1 MTVSPLD
8 KRLSAAAQAG
18 LAILVLTTASAA
30 GALEAVAVTIPRR
43 DLSKDE
49 LLNELKTRQAQM
61 ALQQAKA
68 EMERARAE
76 FDETQRLFDEK
87 IYTVDKLNK
96 ARQIYE
102 QAVLNHAQAK
112 IDLEKTRL
120 DFLKDATLITIVD
133 AKKYRGDE
141 GQVMA
146 SVTLRNDSDVGKA
159 RVVMG
164 EDAKLS
170 EDDLASLLKV
180 DSIVVTLRGEKAS
193 SSAIIGDPFQR
204 IVPELK
210 LGQEVRL
217 EYLLLDR
224 DVEAV
229 TISVEFLETR
239 KEYTVFLK
247 KQALQ
252 DLPTISSTQ
261 YAQQGQLGSKIR
273 YDLELERLAKT
284 EQSFTLVVLNLP
296 PEITFAFLDPGSS
309 ARITQLKFTREIS
322 KQNLNFEVSIPEKLD
337 QKMVDTSISFY
348 IILTRRAEQRSI
360 YELKKRHSG
369 QPVPAEEIAKLKG
382 NKVELI
388 LIPSGVG
395 KLDIIVGNS
404 FKEVQ
409 QDEPVQFK
417 FNVLNSG
424 TLALRRVGPE
434 LELPIDW
441 EGGLTPKE
449 LEVIEP
455 GEKALVTA
463 DITPP
468 AGAPVGEYAI
478 TVTCEGHSGIETVE
492 ADEKDFTVRIAPK
505 SNITA
510 TAVLVVVLV
519 GLVLAIAVASVKIS
533 RR

>member
-1 MTVSPLD
+1 MTTTAAAAVDALPVTVS
-8 KRLSAAAQAG
+8 
-18 LAILVLTTASAA
+18 
-30 GALEAVAVTIPRR
+30 RR
-43 DLSKDE
+43 DLSKEE
-49 LLNELKTRQAQM
+49 LLNELETLQAQM
-61 ALQQAKA
+61 TLEQAKA
-68 EMERARAE
+68 DMERAKAE
-76 FDETQRLFDEK
+76 FEETRRLFDEK

-112 IDLEKTRL
+112 IELEKTRL

-133 AKKYRGDE
+133 AKKYRGEE

-159 RVVMG
+159 KVVMG
-164 EDAKLS
+164 EEKLS
-170 EDDLASLLKV
+170 ERDLASLLK
-180 DSIVVTLRGEKAS
+180 IHNIIVTLKGTGS
-193 SSAIIGDPFQR
+193 LSSAIIGDPFQQ

-210 LGQEVRL
+210 LRQEARL
-217 EYLLLDR
+217 EYLLLNR

-239 KEYTVFLK
+239 KEYVVFLK

-296 PEITFAFLDPGSS
+296 PEITFAFLDTGSG
-309 ARITQLKFTREIS
+309 ARITQLKFTRDIS
-322 KQNLNFEVSIPEKLD
+322 KQNLDFEVSIPEKLD
-337 QKMVDTSISFY
+337 QRLVDASISFY
-348 IILTRRAEQRSI
+348 IIITRRAEQRSI
-360 YELKKRHSG
+360 YELKKRHEG
-369 QPVPAEEIAKLKG
+369 KPVPAEEIAKLKG

-404 FKEVQ
+404 FKEVRQ
-409 QDEPVQFK
+409 EEPVQFK
-417 FNVLNSG
+417 FNVMNSG
-424 TLALRRVGPE
+424 TLALRRVAPE

-441 EGGLTPKE
+441 EGELTPKE

-455 GEKALVTA
+455 GAKVLVTA
-463 DITPP
+463 DVKPP
-468 AGAPVGEYAI
+468 AGASIGEYAI
-478 TVTCEGHSGIETVE
+478 TIKCEGHSGIETVE
-492 ADEKDFTVRIAPK
+492 AGEKDFTVRIAPR
-505 SNITA
+505 SGITA